1 MSADIETVTVALGER
16 SYAIRVGSG
25 LLGIA
30 GRELEPLFRRRRAV
44 VVTDHTV
51 AKLHLETLRLGLA
64 QAGIELTAITL
75 PPGEPTKD
83 FAHLEELLDELITQK
98 VERSD
103 LVLALGG
110 GVIGDLAGFACAVLR
125 RGIDFVQLPTTL
137 LAQVDSS
144 VGGKTAINSRHGKNL
159 IGAFH
164 QPRAVLA
171 DVGVLDTLPRREL
184 LAGYAEVVKY
194 GLIGDPAFF
203 AWLER
208 HGAALIEGDTAARR
222 HAVKVSCEAKAGIV
236 ARDEREDGERAQLNF
251 GHTFGHALEAEHGFS
266 AALLHGEAV
275 AIGMVLA
282 FELSA
287 DLGFCPAADA
297 ARVRRHL
304 AAIGLPTSAATGQMR
319 STAASLYH
327 HMGQD
332 KKVRDGRLTFVLTRG
347 IGTAFLSRE
356 VTAAQVLAVLERDL
370 LN

>member
-1 MSADIETVTVALGER
+1 MTVPIDTLEVELGSR
-16 SYAIRVGSG
+16 RYPIRVGPG

-30 GRELEPLFRRRRAV
+30 GRELEALFKRRRAV

-51 AKLHLETLRLGLA
+51 AKLHLPTLATG
-64 QAGIELTAITL
+64 LTAVGIATEAIQL
-75 PPGEPTKD
+75 PAGEATKD
-83 FAHLEELLDELITQK
+83 FAHLETLLDELLACK

-110 GVIGDLAGFACAVLR
+110 GVIGDLTGFACAVLR
-125 RGIDFVQLPTTL
+125 RGTAFAQLPTTL

-171 DVGVLDTLPRREL
+171 DVGVLDTLPKREL
-184 LAGYAEVVKY
+184 LAGYAEVAKY
-194 GLIGDPAFF
+194 GLIGDAAFF
-203 AWLER
+203 TWLER
-208 HGAALIEGDTAARR
+208 HGQALIEGDMAARR
-222 HAVKVSCEAKAGIV
+222 YAVTVSCTAKAAIV
-236 ARDEREDGERAQLNF
+236 ARDEREDGERALLNF
-251 GHTFGHALEAEHGFS
+251 GHTFGHALEAEHGYS

-287 DLGFCPAADA
+287 ALGLCPAADA
-297 ARVRRHL
+297 VRVRRHL
-304 AAIGLPTSAATGQMR
+304 ALIGQMR
-319 STAASLYH
+319 ATAADLYR

-347 IGTAFLSRE
+347 IGTAFLSRD
-356 VTAAQVLAVLERDL
+356 VAAADVMAVLEREL
-370 LN
+370 MA

>member
-1 MSADIETVTVALGER
+1 VSGPIETVEVALGER
-16 SYAIRVGSG
+16 SYPIRVGNG
-25 LLGIA
+25 LLGAA
-30 GRELEPLFRRRRAV
+30 GRELAPFFRRRRAV
-44 VVTDHTV
+44 VVTDRHV
-51 AKLHLETLRLGLA
+51 AGLHLESLRLGLA
-64 QAGIELTAITL
+64 EAGIDMTAIEL
-75 PPGEPTKD
+75 PPGEATKD
-83 FAHLEELLDELITQK
+83 FAHLEALLDELLARK

-110 GVIGDLAGFACAVLR
+110 GVIGDLVGFACAVLR
-125 RGIDFVQLPTTL
+125 RGIDFAQIPTTL

-184 LAGYAEVVKY
+184 LAGYAEIVKY
-194 GLIGDPAFF
+194 GLIGDAGFF

-208 HGAALIEGDTAARR
+208 HGNALIEGDMAARR
-222 HAVKVSCEAKAGIV
+222 QAVTVSCRAKAAVV
-236 ARDEREDGERAQLNF
+236 ARDEREDGERALLNF
-251 GHTFGHALEAEHGFS
+251 GHTFGHALEAAHGFS

-287 DLGFCPAADA
+287 DLGLCPAADA

-304 AAIGLPTSAATGQMR
+304 AAIGLPTSAAAGQMR
-319 STAASLYH
+319 SSAAELYR

-332 KKVRDGRLTFVLTRG
+332 KKVRDGKLTFVLTRG

-356 VTAAQVLAVLERDL
+356 VTAPQVLAVLERDL
-370 LN
+370 MA